1 MRILFV
7 ADVVG
12 QPGRE
17 AVERLVPRLREELEL
32 DLVVVNG
39 ENIADGR
46 GITARLGDALLA
58 AGADA
63 ITLGN
68 HTFAR
73 RGVGEYLERE
83 QRIVRPANLLEGT
96 PRARLDASCRRA
108 TAPRSR

>member
-12 QPGRE
+12 HPGRE
-17 AVERLVPRLREELEL
+17 AVERLVPRLRDELEL

-46 GITARLGDALLA
+46 GITARLGDALFA

-63 ITLGN
+63 VTLGN
-68 HTFAR
+68 HAFAR
-73 RGVGEYLERE
+73 RG
-83 QRIVRPANLLEGT
+83 
-96 PRARLDASCRRA
+96 
-108 TAPRSR
+108 